1 MLITAVPSP
10 LMYHTVI
17 VKTCTAAT
25 INPHSKWAFSKGL
38 GSSSGFVVF
47 WKVPQ
52 CWCPQTMIWAV
63 VHDQWPSELWFMT
76 SDHLSCGSRSVTIW
90 AVVQGQWPSELI
102 FKSTYPSSF
111 IFTAHL
117 SLTYRS
123 LITHLPLTYHSLIA
137 HLPLTHSGS
146 LSDSDRRCTHS
157 NRGNQEY
164 DLPVGTP
171 YQLIHFLT
179 YYYNYIIIYFNIF
192 QLHYKLADF

>member
-38 GSSSGFVVF
+38 GVLQWVCSDSVLKSAPMLVPSDHDLSCGLSSVN
-47 WKVPQ
+47 
-52 CWCPQTMIWAV
+52 IWAV
-63 VHDQWPSELWFMT
+63 VH
-76 SDHLSCGSRSVTIW
+76 
-90 AVVQGQWPSELI
+90 GQWPSELI
-102 FKSTYPSSF
+102 FKLTHPSPF

-117 SLTYRS
+117 SLTYHS
-123 LITHLPLTYHSLIA
+123 LITHLPLTYHSLTA

-171 YQLIHFLT
+171 YQLKF
-179 YYYNYIIIYFNIF
+179 IF
-192 QLHYKLADF
+192 